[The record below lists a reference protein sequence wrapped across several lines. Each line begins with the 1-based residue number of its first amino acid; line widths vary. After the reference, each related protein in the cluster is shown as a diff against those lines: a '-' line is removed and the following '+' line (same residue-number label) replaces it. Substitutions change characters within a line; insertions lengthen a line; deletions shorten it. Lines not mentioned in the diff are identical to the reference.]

1 MNKKYHIIKQ
11 QMSPQKG
18 HTCMVG
24 MQIAHGLKGFDGTT
38 PKVALSLINKLSSLV
53 IWADQIP
60 MLG

>member
-53 IWADQIP
+53 I
-60 MLG
+60 